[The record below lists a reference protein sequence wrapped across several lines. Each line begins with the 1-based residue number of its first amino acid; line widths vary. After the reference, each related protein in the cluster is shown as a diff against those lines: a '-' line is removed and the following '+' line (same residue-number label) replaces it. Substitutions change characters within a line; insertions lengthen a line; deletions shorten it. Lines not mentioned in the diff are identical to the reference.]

1 MRETPDPGC
10 ENDNV
15 PPTPAQR
22 ARAARLAAQIAELAQ
37 AGFILPGT
45 VTERMTRCGYPRCR
59 CRADPPQLH
68 GPYHQWTRKIGGKTV
83 TRILTDDQLADY
95 QPWFD
100 NQRRLRALITELET
114 LSQEIAD
121 SDPRWNRQAAKTNV
135 GTQRLTCGQH
145 IDHYTSGLLR
155 PKREDLSTG
164 ITCKARSEAHW
175 TAPIL
180 RSG

>member
-10 ENDNV
+10 KNDSV
-15 PPTPAQR
+15 SPTPAQQ
-22 ARAARLAAQIAELAQ
+22 ARAARLAAQIAGLAQ

-45 VTERMTRCGYPRCR
+45 LTERMTRCGYPRCR

-68 GPYHQWTRKIGGKTV
+68 GPYIQWTRKIAGKTV

-100 NQRRLRALITELET
+100 NQRRLHALVAELET

-121 SDPRWNRQAAKTNV
+121 QDPRWHR
-135 GTQRLTCGQH
+135 
-145 IDHYTSGLLR
+145 
-155 PKREDLSTG
+155 
-164 ITCKARSEAHW
+164 
-175 TAPIL
+175 
-180 RSG
+180 